1 MKKYSVKLFYHLCLD
16 FDVKA
21 SSEQEALEKAQSMAE
36 SLSAEE
42 FIESVQEDGNE
53 VEELN

>member
-16 FDVKA
+16 FDVTA

>member
-36 SLSAEE
+36 KLSAEK

>member
-16 FDVKA
+16 FDVTA

-36 SLSAEE
+36 KLSAEK